1 MANDIKLNW
10 AFRLTTFS
18 AKNFLVRNDHRKQ
31 ILRTINEAHERM
43 CQQQG
48 KKSCLGKQS
57 FL

>member
-31 ILRTINEAHERM
+31 ILRNINEAHERI

-48 KKSCLGKQS
+48 KKKLFG
-57 FL
+57 